1 MTPSDIFSAA
11 NMMAF
16 AMWFLL
22 IILPNWK
29 ATRFLINYKV
39 IPILLSIV
47 YAFYIIQSLI
57 SGPAM
62 DFGSLKAVMKLF
74 TVENAVLAGWLH
86 YLVFDML
93 VGMWMVDQ
101 NKSLKI
107 HPVIMAPCLLGT
119 FMIGPI
125 GFVLFM
131 GVRAFKNQSKSIN
144 KNVQ

>member
-11 NMMAF
+11 NIMAF

-39 IPILLSIV
+39 IPICLSLV
-47 YAFYIIQSLI
+47 YAFYIIESLL

-62 DFGSLKAVMKLF
+62 DFGSLEAVMQLF

-93 VGMWMVDQ
+93 VGMWMLEQ

-107 HPVIMAPCLLGT
+107 HPAIMAPILVAT
-119 FMIGPI
+119 FMMAPI
-125 GFVLFM
+125 GFLLFM
-131 GVRAFKNQSKSIN
+131 GIRAFN
-144 KNVQ
+144 KQKVRLQV

>member
-1 MTPSDIFSAA
+1 MIPSDIFSAA
-11 NMMAF
+11 NIMAF

-39 IPILLSIV
+39 IPICLSLV
-47 YAFYIIQSLI
+47 YAFYIIESLL

-62 DFGSLKAVMKLF
+62 DFGSLEAVMQLF

-93 VGMWMVDQ
+93 VGMWMLEQ

-107 HPVIMAPCLLGT
+107 HPAIMAPILVAT
-119 FMIGPI
+119 FMMAPI
-125 GFVLFM
+125 GFLLFM
-131 GVRAFKNQSKSIN
+131 GIRAFN
-144 KNVQ
+144 KQKVRLQV